1 MYLIHYRLYF
11 NKEYVYFVEWGVGGL
26 VISHAVVFTSIDYMK
41 LKTQKLNSPRVK
53 LLFRYLQLVRS
64 YSNN

>member
-1 MYLIHYRLYF
+1 M
-11 NKEYVYFVEWGVGGL
+11 
-26 VISHAVVFTSIDYMK
+26 ISHAVVFISIDYMK

-53 LLFRYLQLVRS
+53 IHFQYLQLVRS